1 MTTLSVLGYG
11 DNLILAGE
19 QEEVVDIGVFV
30 LLANTN
36 TFIPS
41 LFTVSGNA
49 ATIGKSISNP
59 LYPIITAQLKNPLII
74 TADLTG
80 QAQSITFVRRFIAI
94 FKSGGYVYIVSDDG
108 GIDIRVTRIC
118 ESDSLSDTAFHSLY
132 QTTLTPCGFSGS
144 LIVIDTR
151 LVVLLTNGVESNYV
165 IVTYE
170 SHGRIYVCA
179 YSLSSINQAMTDTYQ
194 SCVVH
199 GMGTI
204 PQVTLFSV
212 QGSLSCLVCTQNT

>member
-49 ATIGKSISNP
+49 ATIGKSISYP
-59 LYPIITAQLKNPLII
+59 LYPIITAQLKNPLIQ
-74 TADLTG
+74 TANLG
-80 QAQSITFVRRFIAI
+80 GHAQSTFVRRFIAI
-94 FKSGGYVYIVSDDG
+94 FKSGGYVYIVSEDTG
-108 GIDIRVTRIC
+108 TDIRVTRIC

-132 QTTLTPCGFSGS
+132 QTTLIPCGSSQS

-204 PQVTLFSV
+204 PQVTLFSNP
-212 QGSLSCLVCTQNT
+212 GSLSCAVCSQNT